1 MPYDAQMS
9 RTRTRPLP
17 RHAISPA
24 TAFAV
29 GAGPGSSTSAMAGR
43 AIWCADTPNGRA
55 AGGSHTT
62 GSGLAGVTLLATAV
76 NPLTAGLG
84 LANIVVY
91 AGVYTAMKRT
101 TVYNTWVGSVVGAL
115 PPIMVGAAGVR

>member
-24 TAFAV
+24 TACAV
-29 GAGPGSSTSAMAGR
+29 GAGPASPTNAMAGR
-43 AIWCADTPNGRA
+43 TIWCADTPNGCA
-55 AGGSHTT
+55 LVDYAT
-62 GSGLAGVTLLATAV
+62 GSGLAGVTLLVTAV

-84 LANIVVY
+84 LANIVLY

-115 PPIMVGAAGVR
+115 PPIMVGAAGA